1 MNKIIFDYD
10 FAEYNGKTVMY
21 DFLNELDEFDRAKI
35 IANMDKLVELLS
47 INPYPNQKLSSH
59 IEDGIFELRVKLKNR
74 ISRSFFFFAIGKMII
89 FTNGFIKKT
98 IKTPRNEIDKAKR
111 IRDYWRNKNE

>member
-1 MNKIIFDYD
+1 
-10 FAEYNGKTVMY
+10 
-21 DFLNELDEFDRAKI
+21 
-35 IANMDKLVELLS
+35 MDKLIELLS
-47 INPYPNQKLSSH
+47 INTYPNQKLSSH

-74 ISRSFFFFAIGKMII
+74 ISRSFFFFSINKMII